1 MFPLSSIPLVTL
13 TATLLPFWSI
23 AGSHVAPDSD
33 EVYLLQDEHNIY
45 NTEYSENLPRCSGR
59 KIDNPYSLCNNL
71 PDICDQSTREA
82 GTSLLPT
89 ILSTWSVS
97 YTMQSGS
104 KRMKWIAPNPS
115 TNLLIIAKLKLR
127 IPSSQTKTLDQKP
140 GKRTS
145 GCCKGNRYRPSWNVR
160 ECIECP
166 ELSKSKLRGY
176 YCEFELPPT

>member
-13 TATLLPFWSI
+13 TATLLPFRSI

-104 KRMKWIAPNPS
+104 KRMEWIAPNPS

-127 IPSSQTKTLDQKP
+127 THSSQIVKRAQIG
-140 GKRTS
+140 GKRT
-145 GCCKGNRYRPSWNVR
+145 GCCKGTNRYQPSWNVPK
-160 ECIECP
+160 CIKCP
-166 ELSKSKLRGY
+166 KFSKSKLGGY
-176 YCEFELPPT
+176 YCEFKST

>member
-1 MFPLSSIPLVTL
+1 MFPVSSRNLVARP
-13 TATLLPFWSI
+13 ATLLPFRST
-23 AGSHVAPDSD
+23 AGSHVAPDSED
-33 EVYLLQDEHNIY
+33 VYFLEDEHNIY

-104 KRMKWIAPNPS
+104 KSMKCITSKPS

-127 IPSSQTKTLDQKP
+127 IQAQARLKSVTTK
-140 GKRTS
+140 
-145 GCCKGNRYRPSWNVR
+145 
-160 ECIECP
+160 
-166 ELSKSKLRGY
+166 
-176 YCEFELPPT
+176 